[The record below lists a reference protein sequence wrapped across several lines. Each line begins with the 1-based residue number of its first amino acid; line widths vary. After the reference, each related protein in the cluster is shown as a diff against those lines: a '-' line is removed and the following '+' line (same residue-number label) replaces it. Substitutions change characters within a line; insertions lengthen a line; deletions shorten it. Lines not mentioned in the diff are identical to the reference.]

1 MEPFEVT
8 QQDEGMV
15 VSTWDVCALVFTG
28 RGVSIY
34 DVDGPQV
41 EPAFSMSWGFDCDG
55 VEDAFVESEHGESRL
70 YMSALVD
77 GGTLSVE
84 VKRSDDDIGFII
96 DVFEDDECMFTY
108 PIWDFDIG
116 VDSED

>member
-1 MEPFEVT
+1 MESFEVT

-15 VSTWDVCALVFTG
+15 VSTWDVFVLVFTG
-28 RGVSIY
+28 RGISIY
-34 DVDGPQV
+34 DVDGLQT
-41 EPAFSMSWGFDCDG
+41 EPKLEVAWGFECDG

-84 VKRSDDDIGFII
+84 VKRSDVGFII
-96 DVFEDDECMFTY
+96 DVFEDDECLFTY
-108 PIWDFDIG
+108 PIWDSDIG
-116 VDSED
+116 IDSEE

>member
-1 MEPFEVT
+1 MEPFVIT

-15 VSTWDVCALVFTG
+15 VATWDVFALVFTG

-34 DVDGPQV
+34 DVDGPQI
-41 EPAFSMSWGFDCDG
+41 EPALEVAWGFECDG
-55 VEDAFVESEHGESRL
+55 VEDAFVEAEYGESRL
-70 YMSALVD
+70 YMSALVG

-84 VKRSDDDIGFII
+84 VKRSGEDIGFII

-108 PIWDFDIG
+108 PIWDESLG
-116 VDSED
+116 VDYGD